1 MDDLKTILKH
11 FQVVNLI
18 PVIGIEWEFYLL
30 DQKNPL
36 SGEKHKL
43 FFQNFLKLSKNYG
56 INSLKIEKEQGK
68 GQIEIKTNP
77 YLDIPKLCRDFL
89 LIKKI
94 VRKISFEMNLEAD
107 FTAQKYNDDCGSS
120 LQINLNFLDK
130 NNKNLFNGS
139 SQDESQLLLYSI
151 AGILNLTEKYLEN
164 YISSKEDLIRFDKDI
179 NIKLHKSGNYTAP
192 TNLSWGYDNRTTAIR
207 VIGKNDN
214 RRLEF
219 RIPSSNSYIFKV
231 VESLLESVLSG
242 VAKKELPQKAIYGN
256 AFKDRGFLFVK
267 EL

>member
-1 MDDLKTILKH
+1 MNNLEKLLQTLKNLDLIA
-11 FQVVNLI
+11 I
-18 PVIGIEWEFYLL
+18 IGLEWEFYLL
-30 DQKNPL
+30 EKKQLL
-36 SGEKHKL
+36 SEEKLKI
-43 FFQNFLKLSKNYG
+43 FFQKFLISAKNQN
-56 INSLKIEKEQGK
+56 IDTLKIEKEQGK

-139 SQDESQLLLYSI
+139 SDDESKLLLYSI
-151 AGILNLTEKYLEN
+151 AGILECTPKFLEN

-219 RIPSSNSYIFKV
+219 RVPSSNSYIFKV

-242 VAKKELPQKAIYGN
+242 IAKKALPQKAIYGN
-256 AFKDRGFLFVK
+256 AFDHKTLIK
-267 EL
+267 IKS